1 MIRWTRLPCSANPV
15 AAIAPTSVL
24 PSPVAIW
31 ITSPSSRRS
40 TAWFCTSNGVMPRVR
55 WEATDNPAKKR
66 GLSAMAPSR
75 TVEATA
81 EASEAS
87 SRSESSSINPCASA
101 TTAFD
106 FLLLRSV
113 VEPMAFQNQSN
124 LPIRA
129 KNNANVP
136 NSWCDD

>member
-1 MIRWTRLPCSANPV
+1 
-15 AAIAPTSVL
+15 
-24 PSPVAIW
+24 
-31 ITSPSSRRS
+31 
-40 TAWFCTSNGVMPRVR
+40 MPRVR
-55 WEATDNPAKKR
+55 WEATDSPARKR

-75 TVEATA
+75 TMEATA

-87 SRSESSSINPCASA
+87 SRSESSSINPCALA

-106 FLLLRSV
+106 FLLLRSE